1 MSEMVIKDKTFD
13 EYYVQMFAVGVALNP
28 QTVTSSYSLVL
39 DLGSVPIKKGE

>member
-1 MSEMVIKDKTFD
+1 
-13 EYYVQMFAVGVALNP
+13 VALNP